1 MIEIEDK
8 DILTNEKDQQ
18 KKLDEAALE
27 NQAAAGDGAE

>member
-27 NQAAAGDGAE
+27 NQAAGDGAE